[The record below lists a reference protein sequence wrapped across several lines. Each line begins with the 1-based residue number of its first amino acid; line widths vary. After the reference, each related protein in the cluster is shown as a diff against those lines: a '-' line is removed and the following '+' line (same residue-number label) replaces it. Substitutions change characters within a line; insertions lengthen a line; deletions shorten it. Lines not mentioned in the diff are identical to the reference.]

1 MKLYHGTNV
10 EFDERDLSQSNKYKD
25 FGRGFYVT
33 DIRSQALEL
42 AQKRAVRDGGY
53 PVLQEYEFDEN
64 YLADP
69 NLKVLHFNGPTKD
82 WADFIYKNR
91 SRKMSF
97 NHDYDIVFGP
107 IADDGV
113 AYLLDRYE
121 EGSFTLEELAR
132 ELEYKDL
139 NSQCFFGTEK
149 AVSLLKRVK

>member
-10 EFDERDLSQSNKYKD
+10 EFDEIDLSQSNKYKD

-64 YLADP
+64 YLTDP
-69 NLKVLHFNGPTKD
+69 NLKVLRFDGPTKD

-97 NHDYDIVFGP
+97 NHDYDIVFG
-107 IADDGV
+107 
-113 AYLLDRYE
+113 
-121 EGSFTLEELAR
+121 
-132 ELEYKDL
+132 
-139 NSQCFFGTEK
+139 
-149 AVSLLKRVK
+149 